1 MNFLDQ
7 LNPPQ
12 RRAVERTEGPLLVLA
27 GAGSGKTR
35 VIAARIA
42 HLIAAKGVLPAQ
54 ILAVTFTN
62 KAAGEMRERVAR
74 LLGVRSLGVWVS
86 TFHSACVRILR
97 QHADRL
103 GYEKSFQIY
112 DTADQLAVVKEG
124 VKELQLDPDRY
135 KPSALLGRISW
146 AKNHLMTPS
155 AFERT
160 AASFGL
166 ERAAARLYPWYQD
179 RLRQNQAIDFDD
191 LLQLTVR
198 LFEEHPAVL
207 EAYQERFRYL
217 LIDEFQDTNPVQY
230 RWVRLLTGRHQNLC
244 VVGDDD
250 QSIYRFRGA
259 DVGNILRFEQDFP
272 SAEVILLEQNYRST
286 QTILNAAMAVVSGNP
301 SRKPKQLW
309 TDNRGGA
316 PITRCRAADDETEAD
331 YIARTIDALHRT
343 EGLRYGDCCVLY
355 RTNAQSR
362 SLEEGLRRRGIP
374 YQIIGGVRFYER
386 KEIKDILAYLR
397 VIANPQDR
405 ISLLRILN
413 VPTRGIGATTLER
426 IEQAAAAWGVSLAD
440 AIGRLLDA
448 PAEAEAAGVTLASAP
463 RKALAELWATLRDL
477 WLRHEQLA
485 LSSASSDTSGFAA
498 GDTSGFAA
506 GGLTGLL
513 EALLRGTGYQEW
525 LKQEFGPAAEPRI
538 ENIQELFS
546 AIEEFEERAVEES
559 EGEQTPDRADRPGRT
574 LAAFLDGVALVS
586 DVDEW
591 REEGAV
597 LLMTLHSAKGL
608 EFPAVFLAGMEEGLF
623 PHARSLAEPV
633 EMEEERRLCYVGM
646 TRAKQ
651 RLYLIHTEMRRLY
664 GSVQWNAPSRFLDE
678 VPAELFESVFEGVA
692 PFGAAMAA
700 VPADG
705 DREHDWTAPETAP
718 VYPAHMDA
726 PDVADDGLESLRAG
740 ARVRHPLWGMG
751 TIKLSEGRGERQK
764 VVVHFT
770 SVGIKKLL
778 VRQARLERA

>member
-1 MNFLDQ
+1 MNFLEQ

-12 RRAVERTEGPLLVLA
+12 RRAVEQTEGPLLVLA

-42 HLIAAKGVLPAQ
+42 YLISAKGVSPAQ

-124 VKELQLDPDRY
+124 VRELQLDPDRY

-146 AKNHLMTPS
+146 AKNHLMTP
-155 AFERT
+155 ETYGQT
-160 AASFGL
+160 AASFGV
-166 ERAAARLYPWYQD
+166 ERAAARLYPWYQEQ
-179 RLRQNQAIDFDD
+179 LRRNQAIDFDD

-207 EAYQERFRYL
+207 EAYQQRFRYL

-230 RWVRLLTGRHQNLC
+230 RWVRLLTGRQHNLC

-272 SAEVILLEQNYRST
+272 SAAVILLEQNYRST
-286 QTILNAAMAVVSGNP
+286 QTILDAAMAVVSGNA

-309 TDNRGGA
+309 TDNRGGP
-316 PITRCRAADDETEAD
+316 PIIRCRAADDETEAD
-331 YIARTIDALHRT
+331 YIARTIASLHRT
-343 EGLRYGDCCVLY
+343 EGSRYGECAVLY

-362 SLEEGLRRRGIP
+362 SLEEGLRRRSIP
-374 YQIIGGVRFYER
+374 YQIIGGLRFYER

-397 VIANPQDR
+397 VIVNPQDR
-405 ISLLRILN
+405 VSLLRILN
-413 VPTRGIGATTLER
+413 VPARGIGSTTIER
-426 IEQAAAAWGVSLAD
+426 IEQAAAAWRVSLSD

-448 PAEAEAAGVTLASAP
+448 PAEAQAAGVSLTAAP
-463 RKALAELWATLRDL
+463 RKALAELRETLRV
-477 WLRHEQLA
+477 LRDQHERLA
-485 LSSASSDTSGFAA
+485 SGSASSDTSGFAA

-513 EALLRGTGYQEW
+513 EALLRRTGYQEW

-546 AIEEFEERAVEES
+546 AIEEFEERFS
-559 EGEQTPDRADRPGRT
+559 EDGGGGEALPRPERHLEQSAELSQGQSPAAP
-574 LAAFLDGVALVS
+574 LPAFLDQVALVS
-586 DVDEW
+586 DVDDLNE
-591 REEGAV
+591 EEGAV

-608 EFPAVFLAGMEEGLF
+608 EFPTVFLAGMEEGLF
-623 PHARSLAEPV
+623 PHARSLAEPA

-678 VPAELFESVFEGVA
+678 VPAELFE
-692 PFGAAMAA
+692 
-700 VPADG
+700 
-705 DREHDWTAPETAP
+705 
-718 VYPAHMDA
+718 
-726 PDVADDGLESLRAG
+726 
-740 ARVRHPLWGMG
+740 
-751 TIKLSEGRGERQK
+751 
-764 VVVHFT
+764 
-770 SVGIKKLL
+770 
-778 VRQARLERA
+778 

>member
-1 MNFLDQ
+1 MSSGHFLDQ

-12 RRAVERTEGPLLVLA
+12 RRAVEQTEGPLLVLA

-42 HLIAAKGVLPAQ
+42 YLISAKGVSPAQ

-103 GYEKSFQIY
+103 GYAKSFQIY
-112 DTADQLAVVKEG
+112 DTADQLMVVKEG
-124 VKELQLDPDRY
+124 IKELQLDPDRY

-146 AKNHLMTPS
+146 AKNHLLTPQ
-155 AFERT
+155 AFEQT
-160 AASFGL
+160 AASFGV
-166 ERAAARLYPWYQD
+166 ERAAARLYPWYQEQ
-179 RLRQNQAIDFDD
+179 LRRNQAIDFDD

-198 LFEEHPAVL
+198 LFDEHPAVL
-207 EAYQERFRYL
+207 EAYQQQFRYL

-230 RWVRLLTGRHQNLC
+230 RWVRLLTGRHHNLC

-272 SAEVILLEQNYRST
+272 SASVILLEQNYRST
-286 QTILNAAMAVVSGNP
+286 QTILDAAMAVVSGNP

-309 TDNRGGA
+309 TDNRGG
-316 PITRCRAADDETEAD
+316 PLITRCRAADDEVEAD
-331 YIARTIDALHRT
+331 YAARTIDALHRT
-343 EGLRYGDCCVLY
+343 EGFRYGDCAILY

-362 SLEEGLRRRGIP
+362 SLEEGLRRRAIP
-374 YQIIGGVRFYER
+374 YQIIGGLRFYER

-413 VPTRGIGATTLER
+413 VPTRGIGATTIDR
-426 IEQAAAAWGVSLAD
+426 IEQAAAGWGVSFSD
-440 AIGRLLDA
+440 AIGRLLEA
-448 PAEAEAAGVTLASAP
+448 PAEAQAAGVNLASAP
-463 RKALAELWATLRDL
+463 RKALAELWETLRAL
-477 WLRHEQLA
+477 WRQHERLA
-485 LSSASSDTSGFAA
+485 SGA
-498 GDTSGFAA
+498 GP
-506 GGLTGLL
+506 GGLTDLL
-513 EALLRGTGYQEW
+513 DALLRGTGYQEW

-546 AIEEFEERAVEES
+546 AIEEFEERGVGES
-559 EGEQTPDRADRPGRT
+559 EGEPTPDQSEQAEQVDRADQA
-574 LAAFLDGVALVS
+574 LAAFLDQVALVS
-586 DVDEW
+586 DVDALS
-591 REEGAV
+591 EESGAV

-623 PHARSLAEPV
+623 PHARSLAEPA

-692 PFGAAMAA
+692 PSGEAAAA
-700 VPADG
+700 SGYRNQGHHG
-705 DREHDWTAPETAP
+705 DHDWTAPEP
-718 VYPAHMDA
+718 VVAEVSDVPAVD
-726 PDVADDGLESLRAG
+726 EIETLRAG

-751 TIKLSEGRGERQK
+751 TIKLSEGRGDRQK
-764 VVVHFT
+764 VVVHFA
-770 SVGIKKLL
+770 SVGMKKLL
-778 VRQARLERA
+778 VQQARLEQV

>member
-1 MNFLDQ
+1 MNFLEQ

-12 RRAVERTEGPLLVLA
+12 RRAVEQTEGPLLVLA

-62 KAAGEMRERVAR
+62 KAAGEMRERVSR
-74 LLGVRSLGVWVS
+74 LLGVRSLGIWVS

-103 GYEKSFQIY
+103 GYERSFQIY
-112 DTADQLAVVKEG
+112 DTADQLAVIKEG
-124 VKELQLDPDRY
+124 VRELQLDPDRY

-146 AKNHLMTPS
+146 AKNHLMTP
-155 AFERT
+155 AEFERT

-207 EAYQERFRYL
+207 DAYQERFRYL

-230 RWVRLLTGRHQNLC
+230 RWVRLLSGRHKNLC

-309 TDNRGGA
+309 TDNRGG
-316 PITRCRAADDETEAD
+316 PLITRCRAADDETEAD
-331 YIARTIDALHRT
+331 YVARTIDTLHRM
-343 EGLRYGDCCVLY
+343 EGFRYGDCCVLY

-362 SLEEGLRRRGIP
+362 SLEEGLRRRGMP
-374 YQIIGGVRFYER
+374 YQILGGVRFYER

-405 ISLLRILN
+405 VSLLRILN
-413 VPTRGIGATTLER
+413 VPTRGIGATTIER
-426 IEQAAAAWGVSLAD
+426 IERAATAWGVSLSE

-448 PAEAEAAGVTLASAP
+448 PAVAEAAGVTLASAP
-463 RKALAELWATLRDL
+463 RKALAELWAILRDL
-477 WLRHEQLA
+477 WRRHQQLA
-485 LSSASSDTSGFAA
+485 PGAASSDTSGSAE
-498 GDTSGFAA
+498 S
-506 GGLTGLL
+506 GLTGLL
-513 EALLRGTGYQEW
+513 EALLRRTGYQEW
-525 LKQEFGPAAEPRI
+525 LKQEFGPAAESRI

-546 AIEEFEERAVEES
+546 AIEEFEERATEES
-559 EGEQTPDRADRPGRT
+559 EGEETTARS

-692 PFGAAMAA
+692 PFGAVTAT
-700 VPADG
+700 VDDG
-705 DREHDWTAPETAP
+705 EHDWTAPETAP
-718 VYPAHMDA
+718 VDA
-726 PDVADDGLESLRAG
+726 DMAPEVEALGAG
-740 ARVRHPLWGMG
+740 TRVRHPLWGMG
-751 TIKLSEGRGERQK
+751 TIKLSEGWGERQK
-764 VVVHFT
+764 VVVHFAT
-770 SVGIKKLL
+770 VGTKKLL

>member
-1 MNFLDQ
+1 MNFLEQ

-12 RRAVERTEGPLLVLA
+12 RRAVEQTDGPLLVLA

-62 KAAGEMRERVAR
+62 KAAGEMRERVAK
-74 LLGVRSLGVWVS
+74 LLGVRSLGVWIS

-124 VKELQLDPDRY
+124 VRELQLDPDRY

-155 AFERT
+155 AFEQT
-160 AASFGL
+160 AGSFGL

-207 EAYQERFRYL
+207 DIYQERFRYL

-230 RWVRLLTGRHQNLC
+230 RWVRLLTGRRQNLC

-309 TDNRGGA
+309 TDNRGGP

-331 YIARTIDALHRT
+331 YVARTIDLLHRT
-343 EGLRYGDCCVLY
+343 EGLRYGDCSVLY

-413 VPTRGIGATTLER
+413 VPTRGIGATTIER
-426 IEQAAAAWGVSLAD
+426 IDRAAAAWGVSFAD

-448 PAEAEAAGVTLASAP
+448 PDEAEAAGVTLASAP
-463 RKALAELWATLRDL
+463 RKALAELWTMLREL
-477 WLRHEQLA
+477 WRRHEQLA
-485 LSSASSDTSGFAA
+485 QGDGSASG
-498 GDTSGFAA
+498 G

-513 EALLRGTGYQEW
+513 EALLRRTGYQEW
-525 LKQEFGPAAEPRI
+525 LKREFGPAAEPRI

-546 AIEEFEERAVEES
+546 AIEEFEERAADES
-559 EGEQTPDRADRPGRT
+559 EGEQTTDRLDGAHGT
-574 LAAFLDGVALVS
+574 NQALAAFLDQVALVS
-586 DVDEW
+586 DVDELS
-591 REEGAV
+591 EESGAV

-678 VPAELFESVFEGVA
+678 VPAELFESVFEGVV
-692 PFGAAMAA
+692 PFNA
-700 VPADG
+700 VTADID
-705 DREHDWTAPETAP
+705 DRDHDWTAPEAEP
-718 VYPAHMDA
+718 VDA
-726 PDVADDGLESLRAG
+726 DAATEVETLVAG
-740 ARVRHPLWGMG
+740 ARVRHPLWGTG
-751 TIKLSEGRGERQK
+751 TIRLSEGRGERQK
-764 VVVHFT
+764 VVVHFA
-770 SVGIKKLL
+770 SVGTKKLL
-778 VRQARLERA
+778 VRQARLEQV

>member
-12 RRAVERTEGPLLVLA
+12 RRAVEQTEGPLLVLA

-146 AKNHLMTPS
+146 AKNHLMTPA

-207 EAYQERFRYL
+207 DAYQERFRYL

-230 RWVRLLTGRHQNLC
+230 RWIRLLTGRHQNLC

-309 TDNRGGA
+309 TDNRGGP
-316 PITRCRAADDETEAD
+316 PIMRCRAADDETEAD
-331 YIARTIDALHRT
+331 YVASTIDALHRT
-343 EGLRYGDCCVLY
+343 EGFRYGDCCVLY

-386 KEIKDILAYLR
+386 KEIKDVLAYLR

-405 ISLLRILN
+405 VSLLRILN
-413 VPTRGIGATTLER
+413 VPTRGIGATSIER
-426 IEQAAAAWGVSLAD
+426 IEHAATVWGLPLSE

-448 PAEAEAAGVTLASAP
+448 PAEAEAAGVILASAP
-463 RKALAELWATLRDL
+463 RKALTELWTILRDL
-477 WLRHEQLA
+477 WRQYQQLA
-485 LSSASSDTSGFAA
+485 PGNGSTSAGR
-498 GDTSGFAA
+498 
-506 GGLTGLL
+506 GLTGLL
-513 EALLRGTGYQEW
+513 EALLRRTGYQEW
-525 LKQEFGPAAEPRI
+525 LKQEFGPAAESRI

-546 AIEEFEERAVEES
+546 AIEEFEERTTEELEEEPAAVADQWNRVNLS
-559 EGEQTPDRADRPGRT
+559 DRADRADRADRG
-574 LAAFLDGVALVS
+574 LSAFLDGVALVS

-678 VPAELFESVFEGVA
+678 VPTELFESVFEGVT
-692 PFGAAMAA
+692 PFGAAAGT
-700 VPADG
+700 VEDG
-705 DREHDWTAPETAP
+705 EHDWTAPEAAP
-718 VYPAHMDA
+718 VDA
-726 PDVADDGLESLRAG
+726 DTALEVETLGAG

-764 VVVHFT
+764 VVVHFA
-770 SVGIKKLL
+770 SVGTKKLL

>member
-1 MNFLDQ
+1 MNNAHFLDQ

-62 KAAGEMRERVAR
+62 KAAGEMRERVSR
-74 LLGVRSLGVWVS
+74 LLGVRSLGIWVS

-103 GYEKSFQIY
+103 GYERSFQIY

-146 AKNHLMTPS
+146 AKNHLMTP
-155 AFERT
+155 AGFERT

-179 RLRQNQAIDFDD
+179 RLRRNQAIDFDD

-207 EAYQERFRYL
+207 DAYQERFRYL

-230 RWVRLLTGRHQNLC
+230 RWVRLLSGRHKNLC

-309 TDNRGGA
+309 TDNRGG
-316 PITRCRAADDETEAD
+316 PLITRCRAADDETEAD
-331 YIARTIDALHRT
+331 YVARTIDALHRT
-343 EGLRYGDCCVLY
+343 DGFRYGECCVLY

-362 SLEEGLRRRGIP
+362 SLEEGLRRRGMP
-374 YQIIGGVRFYER
+374 YQIIGGMRFYER

-405 ISLLRILN
+405 VSLLRILN
-413 VPTRGIGATTLER
+413 VPTRGVGATTIER
-426 IEQAAAAWGVSLAD
+426 IERAATAWGVSLSE

-477 WLRHEQLA
+477 WRRHRQPAPGAA
-485 LSSASSDTSGFAA
+485 LCDTSGSAE
-498 GDTSGFAA
+498 S
-506 GGLTGLL
+506 GLTGLL
-513 EALLRGTGYQEW
+513 EALLRRTGYQEW
-525 LKQEFGPAAEPRI
+525 LRQEFGPAAESRI

-546 AIEEFEERAVEES
+546 AIEEFEERAADES
-559 EGEQTPDRADRPGRT
+559 EGEQTTDRSDGTNGTNRA

-692 PFGAAMAA
+692 PFGAVTAT
-700 VPADG
+700 VDDG
-705 DREHDWTAPETAP
+705 EHDWTAPETAP
-718 VYPAHMDA
+718 VDA
-726 PDVADDGLESLRAG
+726 DMVGEVETLGAG
-740 ARVRHPLWGMG
+740 TRVRHPLWGMG
-751 TIKLSEGRGERQK
+751 TIKLSEGWGERQK

-770 SVGIKKLL
+770 TVGTKKLL

>member
-12 RRAVERTEGPLLVLA
+12 RRAVEQTEGPLLVLA

-42 HLIAAKGVLPAQ
+42 YLISARGVLPAQ

-86 TFHSACVRILR
+86 TFHSACVRMLR

-124 VKELQLDPDRY
+124 VRELQLDPDRY

-146 AKNHLMTPS
+146 AKNHLMTPET
-155 AFERT
+155 FEQT
-160 AASFGL
+160 AASFGV
-166 ERAAARLYPWYQD
+166 ERAAARLYPWYQEQ
-179 RLRQNQAIDFDD
+179 LRRNQAIDFDD

-207 EAYQERFRYL
+207 EAYQQRFRYL

-230 RWVRLLTGRHQNLC
+230 RWVRLLTGRQHNLC

-272 SAEVILLEQNYRST
+272 SAAVILLEQNYRST
-286 QTILNAAMAVVSGNP
+286 QTILDAAMAVVSGNP

-309 TDNRGGA
+309 TDNRGGP

-331 YIARTIDALHRT
+331 YIARTIASLHRT
-343 EGLRYGDCCVLY
+343 EGSRYGECAVLY

-362 SLEEGLRRRGIP
+362 SLEEGLRRRSIP
-374 YQIIGGVRFYER
+374 YQIIGGLRFYER

-397 VIANPQDR
+397 VIVNPQDR
-405 ISLLRILN
+405 VSLLRIVN
-413 VPTRGIGATTLER
+413 VPARGIGSTTIER
-426 IEQAAAAWGVSLAD
+426 IEQAAAAWRVSLSD
-440 AIGRLLDA
+440 AIGRMLDA
-448 PAEAEAAGVTLASAP
+448 PAEAQAAGVSLTAAP
-463 RKALAELWATLRDL
+463 RKALAELRETLRVL
-477 WLRHEQLA
+477 RNRHEQLA
-485 LSSASSDTSGFAA
+485 SGSASSDTSGFAAGDTSGFAA

-513 EALLRGTGYQEW
+513 EALLRRTGYQEW

-546 AIEEFEERAVEES
+546 AIEEFEERFAEEGGGA
-559 EGEQTPDRADRPGRT
+559 EAHEPAAP
-574 LAAFLDGVALVS
+574 LPAFLDQVALVS
-586 DVDEW
+586 DVDDLNE
-591 REEGAV
+591 EEGAV

-608 EFPAVFLAGMEEGLF
+608 EFPTVFLAGMEEGLF
-623 PHARSLAEPV
+623 PHARSLAEPA

-692 PFGAAMAA
+692 ASEQT
-700 VPADG
+700 VG
-705 DREHDWTAPETAP
+705 DSDHDWTAPATEP
-718 VYPAHMDA
+718 VHADA
-726 PDVADDGLESLRAG
+726 PDVPAEMDEVAVLRAG

-751 TIKLSEGRGERQK
+751 TVKLSEGRGERQK
-764 VVVHFT
+764 VVVHFA

-778 VRQARLERA
+778 VQQARLEQA